1 MTLRK
6 LPLNLVAL
14 FLVLVLWIAML
25 GFVPYYMDE
34 MQERKTV
41 GLGSI
46 HGAIR
51 AGNLAAV
58 TYWLEKG
65 VDANGSWGY
74 TLKVALNSFAGL
86 QSPSPPS
93 PEIVSLLIEN
103 GVDVNGIDSGGKT
116 PLMDALDNRWTGYPH
131 NPEIVSLL
139 LDAGAEVNACNNN
152 GWTPLMCALSDRRPG
167 SHSLE
172 IVSLL
177 LETGAEV
184 NASNNNGSTPLM
196 YASRSCCPKPEII
209 MLLLDEGADPLAI
222 NKLGLKAFFYL
233 RLNDE
238 LQDTEAYKKLQASSF
253 K

>member
-1 MTLRK
+1 MTRRK
-6 LPLNLVAL
+6 LKLYLVAP
-14 FLVLVLWIAML
+14 FLVLGLWIVML
-25 GFVPYYMDE
+25 GFVPYYMDQMEE
-34 MQERKTV
+34 METV
-41 GLGSI
+41 GLASI
-46 HGAIR
+46 DRAII
-51 AGNLAAV
+51 AGDLAAV

-65 VDANGSWGY
+65 VDANSSCGYMLAILINGS
-74 TLKVALNSFAGL
+74 TPLMVALNSSYSY
-86 QSPSPPS
+86 SPSPPS

-103 GVDVNGIDSGGKT
+103 GADVNTIDSVVDKT
-116 PLMDALDNRWTGYPH
+116 PLMH
-131 NPEIVSLL
+131 
-139 LDAGAEVNACNNN
+139 
-152 GWTPLMCALSDRRPG
+152 ALSNPRPG

>member
-1 MTLRK
+1 
-6 LPLNLVAL
+6 
-14 FLVLVLWIAML
+14 
-25 GFVPYYMDE
+25 MDE
-34 MQERKTV
+34 MQEMETV
-41 GLGSI
+41 GLSSMG
-46 HGAIR
+46 GAIS

-65 VDANGSWGY
+65 VDANSDWGY
-74 TLKVALNSFAGL
+74 GVTPLNVALNSSYLFRH
-86 QSPSPPS
+86 PSTPPS

-103 GVDVNGIDSGGKT
+103 GADVNSIDNGGKT

-131 NPEIVSLL
+131 NPEVVSLL
-139 LDAGAEVNACNNN
+139 LDAGAEVNACNDN
-152 GWTPLMCALSDRRPG
+152 GW
-167 SHSLE
+167 
-172 IVSLL
+172 
-177 LETGAEV
+177 
-184 NASNNNGSTPLM
+184 TPLM